1 MKVVNFC
8 NVNNANTAVHW
19 MIDRRNWWA
28 RGVVLNAGPVYR
40 SPPNPYVLH

>member
-8 NVNNANTAVHW
+8 NVNNANIW

-28 RGVVLNAGPVYR
+28 RGVDLNAGPVYR
-40 SPPNPYVLH
+40 SPPLMFCIEQS